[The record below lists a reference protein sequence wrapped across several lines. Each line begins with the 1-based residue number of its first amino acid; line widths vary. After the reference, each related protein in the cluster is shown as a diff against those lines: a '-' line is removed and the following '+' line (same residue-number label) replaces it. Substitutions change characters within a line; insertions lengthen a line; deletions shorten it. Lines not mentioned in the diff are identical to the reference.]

1 MAQITLG
8 LIGLGTVGTG
18 VVRLLRENGDLI
30 EKKTGIRFRLKK
42 IADRGIRD
50 FREFPLD
57 GYELAEKAEAVLED
71 PEVEIAIELIGGYE
85 PARTYLLQAI
95 ERGKHVVTANKALL
109 AKYGGEIF
117 ALADKV
123 GVEVGFEGSVAGT
136 VPIIRV
142 LQDGLAA
149 NRIATVAG
157 IVNGTTNF
165 ILTRMTED
173 GMTYEA
179 ALAEATRRGF
189 AEADPT
195 LDVDGEDAAHKL
207 AILATLAFG
216 VRPERGDIHVEGIRD
231 LGPEDVA
238 FARENGYVVKL
249 LAIGR
254 KTNGHVELRV
264 HPALVQKTHPL
275 AAVRDEFNAVFVK
288 GDASRET
295 MYYGRGAG
303 QMPTASA
310 VLSDIIEIAERALH
324 SSKGAKPAE
333 SRVRKR
339 TLYWS
344 ADKFR
349 PIYEVR
355 TRYYLRF
362 PIADTPGA
370 IGTLTTI
377 LGRHGVSIAAVRAS
391 IVDASAK
398 KGRIEILTHEAEE
411 MAVKVSCTEIDAT
424 GILRDRPRLLRV
436 EEL

>member
-1 MAQITLG
+1 MAQVTLG

-30 EKKTGIRFRLKK
+30 EKKTGIRFRLKR
-42 IADRGIRD
+42 IADRGIRE
-50 FREFPLD
+50 FREFALD
-57 GYELAEKAEAVLED
+57 GYELSESADAVLDD
-71 PEVEIAIELIGGYE
+71 PEIEIAIELIGGYE

-109 AKYGGEIF
+109 ARFGGEIF
-117 ALADKV
+117 ALADQV

-149 NRIATVAG
+149 NRIEKVAG
-157 IVNGTTNF
+157 IVNGTTNY
-165 ILTRMTED
+165 ILTKMTEEGLD
-173 GMTYEA
+173 YEP
-179 ALAEATRRGF
+179 ALAQATAAGF

-216 VRPERGDIHVEGIRD
+216 VRPEAKDIHVEGIRG
-231 LGPEDVA
+231 LGQEDIR
-238 FARENGYVVKL
+238 FARESGYVLKL

-264 HPALVQKTHPL
+264 HPALVPKTHPL
-275 AAVRDEFNAVFVK
+275 ASVRNEFNAVFVR

-310 VLSDIIEIAERALH
+310 VLSDIIEIAERSLH
-324 SSKGAKPAE
+324 DCRRPECRAAV
-333 SRVRKR
+333 RARKR
-339 TLYWS
+339 SLYWS
-344 ADKFR
+344 SDRFR
-349 PIYEVR
+349 PVDGIR
-355 TRYYLRF
+355 SRYYLRF
-362 PIADTPGA
+362 PIVDAPGA

-377 LGRHGVSIAAVRAS
+377 LGRHGVSIAAVHAS
-391 IVDASAK
+391 IVDASAN
-398 KGRIEILTHEAEE
+398 KGRIEILTHEALES
-411 MAVKVSCTEIDAT
+411 AVKESCLEIGRT
-424 GILRDRPRLLRV
+424 GILREKERLIRV
-436 EEL
+436 EE

>member
-30 EKKTGIRFRLKK
+30 EKKTGIQFRLKK
-42 IADRGIRD
+42 IADRGIHQ
-50 FREFPLD
+50 FKEFPLD
-57 GYELAEKAEAVLED
+57 GYELAEKAEAVLDD

-117 ALADKV
+117 AMADKV

-149 NRIATVAG
+149 NRIEKVMG

-173 GMTYEA
+173 GLTYAA
-179 ALAEATRRGF
+179 ALEEATKRGF

-195 LDVDGEDAAHKL
+195 LDVEGEDAAHKL

-231 LGPEDVA
+231 LGPEDIA
-238 FARENGYVVKL
+238 FARENGYVIKL

-264 HPALVQKTHPL
+264 HPALVPKNHPL

-324 SSKGAKPAE
+324 SPRGAKLPE
-333 SRVRKR
+333 TRIRKR

-344 ADKFR
+344 TDKFR

-391 IVDASAK
+391 IVDSSAK

-424 GILRDRPRLLRV
+424 GILRDRPRLIRV
-436 EEL
+436 EE

>member
-1 MAQITLG
+1 VAQITLG

-30 EKKTGIRFRLKK
+30 EKKTGIRFRLKR
-42 IADRGIRD
+42 IADRGID
-50 FREFPLD
+50 QFREFPLD
-57 GYELAEKAEAVLED
+57 GYELSPDAEAVLED

-109 AKYGGEIF
+109 ARSGGEIF
-117 ALADKV
+117 ALADRC

-136 VPIIRV
+136 VPIIRI

-149 NRIATVAG
+149 NRIEKVAG
-157 IVNGTTNF
+157 IVNGTTNY
-165 ILTRMTED
+165 ILTRMTEE
-173 GMTYEA
+173 GLSYEA
-179 ALAEATRRGF
+179 ALAEAQRLGF
-189 AEADPT
+189 AEADPA
-195 LDVDGEDAAHKL
+195 LDVSGEDAAHKL
-207 AILATLAFG
+207 AILGTLAFG
-216 VRPERGDIHVEGIRD
+216 VRPQQGDIHVEGIEGIGQAD
-231 LGPEDVA
+231 IA
-238 FARENGYVVKL
+238 FAKQFGFVLKL

-264 HPALVQKTHPL
+264 HPALVAKTHPL
-275 AAVRDEFNAVFVK
+275 AAVRNEFNAVFVR

-324 SSKGAKPAE
+324 SPAGAAAPGD
-333 SRVRKR
+333 RMRKR

-355 TRYYLRF
+355 TRFYLRF

-370 IGTLTTI
+370 IGTLTTA
-377 LGRHGVSIAAVRAS
+377 LGRHGVSIAAVHAS
-391 IVDASAK
+391 IVDAAAK
-398 KGRIEILTHEAEE
+398 KGQIEILTHEAEE
-411 MAVKVSCTEIDAT
+411 MAVRVSCAEIEKT
-424 GILRDRPRLLRV
+424 GILRDRERLIRV
-436 EEL
+436 EE

>member
-1 MAQITLG
+1 MAQVTLG

-18 VVRLLRENGDLI
+18 VVRLLRDNGDLI
-30 EKKTGIRFRLKK
+30 EKKTGIRFRLKR

-57 GYELAEKAEAVLED
+57 GYELSESAEAVLED
-71 PEVEIAIELIGGYE
+71 PEIELVIELIGGYE

-95 ERGKHVVTANKALL
+95 ESGRDVVTANKALL
-109 AKYGGEIF
+109 ARFGGEIF
-117 ALADKV
+117 ALADRV

-136 VPIIRV
+136 VPIIRI

-149 NRIATVAG
+149 NRIEKIAG
-157 IVNGTTNF
+157 IVNGTTNYV
-165 ILTRMTED
+165 LTKMTEE
-173 GMTYEA
+173 GLTYEA
-179 ALAEATRRGF
+179 ALAEATAAGF
-189 AEADPT
+189 AEADPS

-216 VRPERGDIHVEGIRD
+216 VKPEQGDIHVEGIR
-231 LGPEDVA
+231 GISQADVK
-238 FARENGYVVKL
+238 FARENGYVLKL

-264 HPALVQKTHPL
+264 HPALVPKMHPL
-275 AAVRDEFNAVFVK
+275 ASVRNEFNAVFVR

-324 SSKGAKPAE
+324 RPHGTARAAGD
-333 SRVRKR
+333 RIRKR

-344 ADKFR
+344 TDKFR

-355 TRYYLRF
+355 TRFYLRF

-377 LGRHGVSIAAVRAS
+377 LGRRGVSIAAVHAS
-391 IVDASAK
+391 IVDASANR
-398 KGRIEILTHEAEE
+398 GQIEILTHEAEE
-411 MAVKVSCTEIDAT
+411 MAVRVSCTEIEKT
-424 GILRDRPRLLRV
+424 GILRDRERLIRV
-436 EEL
+436 EE

>member
-30 EKKTGIRFRLKK
+30 EKKTGIQFRLKK
-42 IADRGIRD
+42 IADRGIHQ

-71 PEVEIAIELIGGYE
+71 PEIEIAIELIGGYE

-109 AKYGGEIF
+109 AKFGGEIF

-149 NRIATVAG
+149 NRIEKVAG

-165 ILTRMTED
+165 ILTRMTEE
-173 GMTYEA
+173 GLTYEA
-179 ALAEATRRGF
+179 ALAEATKRGF

-216 VRPERGDIHVEGIRD
+216 VRPERGDIHVEGIRE
-231 LGPEDVA
+231 LGPEDMA
-238 FARENGYVVKL
+238 FARENGYVIKL

-264 HPALVQKTHPL
+264 HPTLVPKNHPL

-324 SSKGAKPAE
+324 SPRGTKLPE
-333 SRVRKR
+333 TRVRKR

-344 ADKFR
+344 SDKFR

-391 IVDASAK
+391 IVDSSAK

-411 MAVKVSCTEIDAT
+411 MAVKVSCSEIDAT
-424 GILRDRPRLLRV
+424 GILRDRPRLIRV
-436 EEL
+436 EE

>member
-1 MAQITLG
+1 VAQITLG

-30 EKKTGIRFRLKK
+30 EKKTGIRFRLKR
-42 IADRGIRD
+42 IADRGIHA

-57 GYELAEKAEAVLED
+57 GYELSESAEAVLDD
-71 PEVEIAIELIGGYE
+71 PEIEIAVELIGGYE

-95 ERGKHVVTANKALL
+95 ERGKHVITANKALL
-109 AKYGGEIF
+109 AKSGGEIF

-136 VPIIRV
+136 VPIIRI

-149 NRIATVAG
+149 NRIEKVAG
-157 IVNGTTNF
+157 IINGTTNY
-165 ILTRMTED
+165 ILTRMAED
-173 GMTYEA
+173 GLSYEA
-179 ALAEATRRGF
+179 ALAEAQRLGF
-189 AEADPT
+189 AEADPA

-207 AILATLAFG
+207 SILATLAFG
-216 VRPERGDIHVEGIRD
+216 VRPERGDIHVEGIRGLEQAD
-231 LGPEDVA
+231 IR
-238 FARENGYVVKL
+238 FAKENGYVLKL

-264 HPALVQKTHPL
+264 HPALVPARHPL
-275 AAVRDEFNAVFVK
+275 ASVRNEFNAVFVK

-324 SSKGAKPAE
+324 APRGVRGVEGDRA
-333 SRVRKR
+333 RKR

-344 ADKFR
+344 ADRFL
-349 PIYEVR
+349 PIGEIR
-355 TRYYLRF
+355 TRFYLRF
-362 PIADTPGA
+362 PIVDAPGA
-370 IGTLTTI
+370 IGSLTTI
-377 LGRHGVSIAAVRAS
+377 LGRHGVSIAAVHAS
-391 IVDASAK
+391 ILDAASAR
-398 KGRIEILTHEAEE
+398 GQIEILTHEAIERSVR
-411 MAVKVSCTEIDAT
+411 AACAEIAGT
-424 GILRDRPRLLRV
+424 GILREKERLIRV
-436 EEL
+436 DE

>member
-1 MAQITLG
+1 VAQITLG

-18 VVRLLRENGDLI
+18 VVRLLRDNGDLI
-30 EKKTGIRFRLKK
+30 EKKTGIRFRLKR
-42 IADRGIRD
+42 IADRGISQ

-57 GYELAEKAEAVLED
+57 GYQLSENAEAVLDD

-85 PARTYLLQAI
+85 PARSYLLQAI

-109 AKYGGEIF
+109 AKFGGEIF

-136 VPIIRV
+136 VPIIRI

-149 NRIATVAG
+149 NRVEKVMG
-157 IVNGTTNF
+157 IINGTTNF

-173 GMTYEA
+173 GLSYGE
-179 ALAEATRRGF
+179 ALAEAQRLGF

-195 LDVDGEDAAHKL
+195 LDVEGEDAAHKL

-216 VRPERGDIHVEGIRD
+216 VKPERGDIHVEGVTGID
-231 LGPEDVA
+231 AADVK
-238 FARENGYVVKL
+238 FARENGYVLKL

-264 HPALVQKTHPL
+264 HPALVPRTHPL
-275 AAVRDEFNAVFVK
+275 ASVRNEFNAVFVR

-324 SSKGAKPAE
+324 APRGA
-333 SRVRKR
+333 RQDGDRLRKR

-344 ADKFR
+344 GDRFR

-377 LGRHGVSIAAVRAS
+377 LGRNGVSIAAVHAS
-391 IVDASAK
+391 IVDAGAK
-398 KGRIEILTHEAEE
+398 KGQIEILTHEAEE
-411 MAVKVSCTEIDAT
+411 MAVRVSCTEIEKT
-424 GILRDRPRLLRV
+424 GILRDRERLIRV
-436 EEL
+436 EE

>member
-42 IADRGIRD
+42 IADRGIHQ

-57 GYELAEKAEAVLED
+57 GYELAEKAEAVLDD

-109 AKYGGEIF
+109 AKFGGEIF

-149 NRIATVAG
+149 NRIEKVAG

-173 GMTYEA
+173 GMSYEA
-179 ALAEATRRGF
+179 ALAEAQKRGF

-216 VRPERGDIHVEGIRD
+216 VRPERGDIHVEGVREV
-231 LGPEDVA
+231 GPEDLA
-238 FARENGYVVKL
+238 FARENGYVIKL

-264 HPALVQKTHPL
+264 HPTLVPKNHPL
-275 AAVRDEFNAVFVK
+275 ASVRDEFNAVFVR

-324 SSKGAKPAE
+324 SPRGTKLPE
-333 SRVRKR
+333 TRVRKR

-344 ADKFR
+344 SDKFR

-391 IVDASAK
+391 IVDAGAR

-424 GILRDRPRLLRV
+424 GILRDRPRLIRV
-436 EEL
+436 EE